1 MGPVIFVTEI
11 PASRYYLYEPGY
23 EPGGVTGGKWIGM
36 GSIVT
41 ASVVAF
47 FRTIPPFQFLDEDE
61 LERLAARVSLEYF
74 PNKTVILSAGSDASD
89 ALYVVQKGGVKLS
102 VRTEAGDE
110 VVLDVRSEGD
120 IFGLLSVLGGDVARL
135 DVTALEDTLCY
146 SVPWA
151 EMQRLIS
158 EHAEFAAYLL
168 RTSVTR
174 YMDHSLAEIR
184 ARTSLL
190 GEGERLLYSLS
201 AREVARRPALTCSET
216 ATLQHAAQLM
226 RAVGATS
233 LFVVNGSGRAEG
245 IVTDQDFT
253 AKVVARGLP
262 LETPIRAITSR
273 PVISVEGDERI
284 FQVLLLMLAH
294 NIHHVLVTDGGLPKS
309 VVTHHDL
316 ILLQGKSPLNVARH
330 IEQQGNLDDLA
341 TTQQQASE
349 MVPLLMREGARAS
362 HITRVVAEIND
373 RVISKILDL
382 ARQRLGEAPVPYCW
396 VVLGSEGRRE
406 QTFKTDQD
414 NALIYADPPDGLRP
428 AAEEYFAKLAAF
440 AQEALSRCGYP
451 VCLGGFMASNPRWRQ
466 SVSQWKTDFHHWIT
480 DPVLRG
486 VQDALI
492 FFDMRP
498 VAGDPLL
505 FNEVRSHSREL
516 LKQATFFKSVLA
528 HVSINHKPPLGF
540 FRTFV
545 VEQGGEHKDE
555 LDLKLFGTW
564 PIVNTARLFALD
576 AEIEH
581 TNTVDRI
588 RALASAGSID
598 GKLLQELEEAFE
610 FLTLLRLER
619 QLQQMR
625 AKQTVS
631 NYVSPGSLS
640 HLQRSMLK
648 EAFQTIA
655 RAQSLIEQ
663 RYRSAVWAQLR

>member
-1 MGPVIFVTEI
+1 MPSV
-11 PASRYYLYEPGY
+11 
-23 EPGGVTGGKWIGM
+23 
-36 GSIVT
+36 VT
-41 ASVVAF
+41 ASVVGF
-47 FRTIPPFQFLDEDE
+47 FRNIPPFQFLGEDE

-74 PNKTVILSAGSDASD
+74 PVKTVILSAGSEASD
-89 ALYVVQKGGVKLS
+89 SLYVVQKGGVKLA
-102 VRTEAGDE
+102 VRTEGGEE

-146 SVPWA
+146 SVPWG

-184 ARTSLL
+184 ARTRLL
-190 GEGERLLYSLS
+190 GEGERLMYSLS
-201 AREVARRPALTCSET
+201 AREVARKPALTCSQS
-216 ATLQHAAQLM
+216 ASLQLAAQLM
-226 RAVGATS
+226 RGVGATCI
-233 LFVVNGSGRAEG
+233 FVVDDAGRAAG

-253 AKVVARGLP
+253 GKVVARGLA
-262 LETPIRAITSR
+262 LDAPITCIMSR
-273 PVISVEGDERI
+273 PVIAVEGSERV
-284 FQVLLLMLAH
+284 FQVLLKMLAH
-294 NIHHVLVTDGGLPKS
+294 NIHHVLVTEAGLPKS

-316 ILLQGKSPLNVARH
+316 MLLQGKSPLNVARH
-330 IEQQGNLDDLA
+330 IEQQPDLDGLA
-341 TTQQQASE
+341 TTQQQAAE

-373 RVISKILDL
+373 RVMTKILDL
-382 ARQRLGEAPVPYCW
+382 ARDRLGEAPLPYCW

-406 QTFKTDQD
+406 QTFRTDQD
-414 NALIYADPPDGLRP
+414 NALIYADPPDTLRRP
-428 AAEEYFAKLAAF
+428 AEEYFASLAAF
-440 AQEALSRCGYP
+440 AQDALARCGYP
-451 VCLGGFMASNPRWRQ
+451 RCLGGFMASNPRWRQ
-466 SVSQWKTDFHHWIT
+466 SLSSWKEDFHHWIT
-480 DPVLRG
+480 DPVVRG

-498 VAGDPLL
+498 VAGDPILFDELRSYNWGLL
-505 FNEVRSHSREL
+505 RT
-516 LKQATFFKSVLA
+516 ATFFKSVLA

-564 PIVNTARLFALD
+564 PIVNTARLFALE
-576 AEIEH
+576 AEIEP
-581 TNTVDRI
+581 TNTIDRFH
-588 RALASAGSID
+588 ALADAGSID

-625 AKQTVS
+625 ERQPVS
-631 NYVSPGSLS
+631 NHLSPASLN

-648 EAFQTIA
+648 ETFQTIA

-663 RYRSAVWAQLR
+663 RFRSAVWAQLG